1 MALADLHLDYKRLP
15 RRAKQR
21 LFGFL
26 QTNLARLSNM
36 RLYLGLWAV
45 LYAYAVIAALVA
57 AVVGSGGETPGG
69 LMVGVDRFLPLQFV
83 AALAAWAVV
92 LCGRSTRISPR
103 ARRISLLPAAVTL
116 AGAFATVAIVVSH
129 QATVPAPYK
138 WIAPAEIW
146 KFEKASAP
154 GAITI

>member
-1 MALADLHLDYKRLP
+1 MALVDLHLDYRRLP
-15 RRAKQR
+15 RWAIKR
-21 LFGFL
+21 LFRFL
-26 QTNLARLSNM
+26 QANLVRLSNM
-36 RLYLGLWAV
+36 QLYLGLWVV
-45 LYAYAVIAALVA
+45 LYAYAVIAALAA
-57 AVVGSGGETPGG
+57 AVVGSGG
-69 LMVGVDRFLPLQFV
+69 LMLGVDRFLPLQLV

-92 LCGRSTRISPR
+92 LCGRSTHISPQ

-116 AGAFATVAIVVSH
+116 ASAFATVAIVVSH